1 MNGTDPNCNKTPFMA
16 ALEDTLV
23 VFIYSLLVA
32 LSAVL
37 IIDDFDSK
45 LLVMPVVTAGIQGC
59 ITWARVRNVQL
70 PARNGDE
77 DKEEPT

>member
-1 MNGTDPNCNKTPFMA
+1 MNGTDPTCNKTPLMA

-23 VFIYSLLVA
+23 VFVYSLLVA

-70 PARNGDE
+70 PSGNGGKEDE
-77 DKEEPT
+77 Q